1 MSNEKSSMALVVAG
15 FFGSLVAVSKTRHN
29 NWKDNLAQITV
40 GTSSAY
46 FLTPLV
52 FSVTGVDASP
62 QTMSAMAFLL
72 GVLGQRGIEL
82 LLPKIFGAKSDD
94 ANTSESES

>member
-1 MSNEKSSMALVVAG
+1 MSNDKSNLMLIVAG
-15 FFGSLVAVSKTRHN
+15 FFGSLIAVGKASHSNLR
-29 NWKDNLAQITV
+29 DNLLAISA

-52 FSVTGVDASP
+52 FSVTGTDASQ

-72 GVLGQRGIEL
+72 GVLGQRGVEL
-82 LLPKIFGAKSDD
+82 VVHKIFPEAKNDV
-94 ANTSESES
+94 E

>member
-1 MSNEKSSMALVVAG
+1 MANDKQSFMLVVAG
-15 FFGSLVAVSKTRHN
+15 FFGSLVTVSKARHN
-29 NWKDNLAQITV
+29 TWKDNLAQITV

-52 FSVTGVDASP
+52 FSVTGIDASP

-82 LLPKIFGAKSDD
+82 LLPKIFGERSHD
-94 ANTSESES
+94 ADASKPES